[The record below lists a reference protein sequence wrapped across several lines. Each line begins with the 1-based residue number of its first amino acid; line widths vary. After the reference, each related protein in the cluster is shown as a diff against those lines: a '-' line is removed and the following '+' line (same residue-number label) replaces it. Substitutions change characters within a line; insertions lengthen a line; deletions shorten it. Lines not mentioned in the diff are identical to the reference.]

1 MVTVAPGSYISPMLA
16 HNPFRCI
23 SASSSPRSGM
33 TPMTL
38 SFLFGDLKGKAGR
51 TQRIGFWLITYSSTK
66 GKNFVFPA
74 QGIPWELVF
83 CPYRW
88 MMLRIWSASLAEGV
102 WYWASSGSGWRAG
115 VTGKL
120 NSGLG
125 VTGKLKSV
133 LGEDAVDL
141 LSSEWSGV
149 VGRLIS
155 ISGGVDK
162 GPTG

>member
-1 MVTVAPGSYISPMLA
+1 MVTMAPGSYISAMLS

-23 SASSSPRSGM
+23 RASSSPRSGK

-51 TQRIGFWLITYSSTK
+51 TQRMGFWLITYSSTK

-74 QGIPWELVF
+74 QGIPWEFEF

-88 MMLRIWSASLAEGV
+88 IMLRIWSASLAEGV
-102 WYWASSGSGWRAG
+102 WYWSSSGSGWRAG

-120 NSGLG
+120 NSGFG
-125 VTGKLKSV
+125 VTGKLNSDFWE
-133 LGEDAVDL
+133 GTVDR

-149 VGRLIS
+149 AGRLIS
-155 ISGGVDK
+155 ISGGVGKDTL
-162 GPTG
+162 G